1 MSYLEVSRNL
11 QKSKRNYM
19 AADGHIETFQGLA
32 SFYNIWLFF
41 NEFFKI

>member
-1 MSYLEVSRNL
+1 
-11 QKSKRNYM
+11 M
-19 AADGHIETFQGLA
+19 AADEHTETFQGLA